1 MKVKLMT
8 LLDLPRGGAWPSSVR
23 AVRRS
28 VKSDNE
34 RDPCCQLQFFLP
46 REKHSGETA
55 ADEAEEG
62 VGNGRSVCPESP
74 RLHADYNVRNN
85 GLQLCEEKP
94 ILKSALNS
102 DRAL

>member
-1 MKVKLMT
+1 MKVSLT
-8 LLDLPRGGAWPSSVR
+8 GLPNEPRGGAWPSSAR

-34 RDPCCQLQFFLP
+34 RDPCCQLQFSLP

-62 VGNGRSVCPESP
+62 VGNGRSVCPEYP
-74 RLHADYNVRNN
+74 GLHASYNGWYN
-85 GLQLCEEKP
+85 GYLPRKGME
-94 ILKSALNS
+94 IS
-102 DRAL
+102 